1 MPSKTDP
8 PPFRSG
14 YVSIAGRPNVGK
26 STLLN
31 RVLGEKIAI
40 ISRKP
45 NTTRNRILGIRNLT
59 HAQIIFL
66 DTPGISSGSFGH
78 KAQKQLNRYMVK
90 EAMKACGDADLILL
104 MIEATRPWQ
113 DEDLFTL
120 KNISRLNLP
129 AFLLINK
136 IDRVGKPS
144 LLPLINQSQR
154 QGPFKEIFPVS
165 ALTGHGVDELVDTI
179 PSYLP
184 EGPAYFPEDLITDQ
198 AERFLAAETVR
209 EKVFALTDKEVP
221 YSTAVTIEEF
231 KEAPDII
238 RISALIHVEHDS
250 QKGILIGKNG
260 AMLKKIG
267 TLARRELEEFL
278 AQRVFLKLLVRVE
291 KNWTRNPKSLRKL
304 GYQGP
309 N

>member
-1 MPSKTDP
+1 MSRK
-8 PPFRSG
+8 FRSG

-40 ISRKP
+40 ISQKP
-45 NTTRNRILGIRNLT
+45 NTTRNRILGIKNT
-59 HAQIIFL
+59 QKAQIIFL
-66 DTPGISSGSFGH
+66 DTPGIH
-78 KAQKQLNRYMVK
+78 TARKQLNRYMVR
-90 EAMKACGDADLILL
+90 EALRACGDADLILL

-113 DEDLFTL
+113 DEDFFTL
-120 KNISRLNLP
+120 KNIARLGVP

-144 LLPLINQSQR
+144 LLPLIEESQR
-154 QGPFKEIFPVS
+154 QGSFKEIFPIS
-165 ALTGHGVDELVDTI
+165 ALTGDGVDELVDTVL
-179 PSYLP
+179 SYLP

-209 EKVFALTDKEVP
+209 EKVFALTEKEVP

-231 KEAPDII
+231 KEGPDIV
-238 RISALIHVEHDS
+238 RISALIHVERDS
-250 QKGILIGKNG
+250 QKGILIGKKG

-267 TLARRELEEFL
+267 TLARKELEGFL
-278 AQRVFLKLLVRVE
+278 AQRVFLKLFVRVE
-291 KNWTRNPKSLRKL
+291 KDWTRNPETMRKL
-304 GYQGP
+304 GYKERT
-309 N
+309 